1 VHGEIQL
8 KIKQR
13 SSVLWL
19 RSLQGFDADHHIF
32 TDYGRE
38 RCKATVMYPPPP
50 KKNNPKKP
58 QQKQQLI
65 NISSI
70 LVITINDF
78 TKVEKI
84 IVRCHCPIFVYNRS
98 PMINPRW

>member
-1 VHGEIQL
+1 MQTIISSQTMGGKDVKLQL
-8 KIKQR
+8 C
-13 SSVLWL
+13 
-19 RSLQGFDADHHIF
+19 
-32 TDYGRE
+32 T
-38 RCKATVMYPPPP
+38 PPP
-50 KKNNPKKP
+50 KKKNPKKP